1 MFVTMRLLS
10 LNMFLSQALA
20 LYSTSFPVRVETKAK
35 LESRLANVYVQII
48 GEVDAPIRYTY
59 GHCSDDSSHYAQS
72 VIGESSNENT
82 SRLVWIIPEDISNG
96 GCISAWNS
104 HGVLVGRSAQI
115 WTTLKRRLNKRGPH
129 SIHMDA
135 SNGIDTW
142 GPWFDGVEL
151 LKNKNLDAIDAAE
164 AKAKDIAIVGA
175 GMSGLMTYLI
185 LHQSGFTNIQLLE
198 AGQRLGGRVH
208 TEYLSG
214 GPFDY
219 SYQEMGPMRFPS
231 TRTFQNETYNITDHH
246 LVFQLATEMNKI
258 NNHDKNLS
266 VDFIPW
272 IQTNENGFYYHDG
285 IKLDTGLPPTIKQVS
300 ENTTLSIVS
309 PLEESTKNTQAKYN
323 AITSN
328 ETALRAIADNMHKA
342 HKNFIINGLNGLDG
356 DIWSEYAY
364 FVNYL
369 GASLNDTDF
378 VTGGDGTSSFWN
390 TMYEGLYFGATTWKT
405 IDGGLNRLP
414 LSFHPLV
421 DNHTSLNTMIER
433 IQWLEDRQKVNLQWR
448 ANYTIPVFQNAT
460 FDYAILSI
468 PPPQLKKLR
477 LPTLPS
483 TIRSAIDSLPFVA
496 ACKVAL
502 EYKTRFW
509 EHFETPIFGGQT
521 STDIPG
527 IGSINYPSYCLNC
540 SGPASL
546 LASYASQDWADTWV
560 GVPEEEHVHYVVD
573 AMVEIHGEVARE
585 QWTGKYARR
594 CWRQDKYESGS
605 WTSPLVG
612 QHQLFLPEF
621 FKTYNNM
628 IFIGEHTSY
637 THSWISSALESG
649 IRGAVQMLL
658 ELGLVDEAK
667 DAVDK
672 WMGRWLD
679 VVS

>member
-231 TRTFQNETYNITDHH
+231 TRTFQNETYNITDHQ

-342 HKNFIINGLNGLDG
+342 HKNFISNK
-356 DIWSEYAY
+356 
-364 FVNYL
+364 F
-369 GASLNDTDF
+369 
-378 VTGGDGTSSFWN
+378 SSHL
-390 TMYEGLYFGATTWKT
+390 T
-405 IDGGLNRLP
+405 
-414 LSFHPLV
+414 
-421 DNHTSLNTMIER
+421 
-433 IQWLEDRQKVNLQWR
+433 
-448 ANYTIPVFQNAT
+448 
-460 FDYAILSI
+460 
-468 PPPQLKKLR
+468 
-477 LPTLPS
+477 
-483 TIRSAIDSLPFVA
+483 
-496 ACKVAL
+496 
-502 EYKTRFW
+502 
-509 EHFETPIFGGQT
+509 
-521 STDIPG
+521 
-527 IGSINYPSYCLNC
+527 
-540 SGPASL
+540 
-546 LASYASQDWADTWV
+546 
-560 GVPEEEHVHYVVD
+560 
-573 AMVEIHGEVARE
+573 
-585 QWTGKYARR
+585 
-594 CWRQDKYESGS
+594 
-605 WTSPLVG
+605 
-612 QHQLFLPEF
+612 
-621 FKTYNNM
+621 
-628 IFIGEHTSY
+628 
-637 THSWISSALESG
+637 
-649 IRGAVQMLL
+649 
-658 ELGLVDEAK
+658 
-667 DAVDK
+667 
-672 WMGRWLD
+672 
-679 VVS
+679 